1 MPVAATA
8 AAALTRCGPEGKLLL
23 LEALQRDAAPS
34 VRAAA
39 ATGLGTTGASGARSL
54 VLALQDGSKRV
65 RAAAGEALCEVG
77 AARVAAFLHSRG
89 PTAVVHN
96 KRSTCCVSVMH
107 NLTLRMHCIH
117 RPRLQ
122 AQFASRWA
130 ARVRLIPRWRGSC
143 RSCRGMRD
151 CNTPCQPNARVNFNF
166 DCNSVCSYV
175 RSANAPPLPT
185 ASK

>member
-77 AARVAAFLHSRG
+77 AARVAAGLMIR
-89 PTAVVHN
+89 
-96 KRSTCCVSVMH
+96 CC
-107 NLTLRMHCIH
+107 
-117 RPRLQ
+117 Q
-122 AQFASRWA
+122 
-130 ARVRLIPRWRGSC
+130 
-143 RSCRGMRD
+143 
-151 CNTPCQPNARVNFNF
+151 
-166 DCNSVCSYV
+166 
-175 RSANAPPLPT
+175 
-185 ASK
+185 